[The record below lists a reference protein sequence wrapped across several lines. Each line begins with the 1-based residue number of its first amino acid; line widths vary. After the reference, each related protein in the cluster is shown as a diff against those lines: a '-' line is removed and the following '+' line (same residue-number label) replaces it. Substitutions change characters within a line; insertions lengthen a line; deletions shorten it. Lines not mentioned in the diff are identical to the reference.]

1 MAQIS
6 YDNVF
11 SADDLDP
18 TADDYLS
25 KLCALYN
32 VPEFP
37 DEPLEPR
44 ELCSVVAYDDHSA
57 ALEAESKI
65 QMIALESI
73 VVSKLQR
80 DRAGRLDPELGDLK
94 ASILQV
100 GLSNPIRVEPNAAG
114 KFELVQ
120 GWRRLAAYRALLA
133 DTGCARFAT
142 IPVLLMQDCVPIE
155 ALYRRMVDENMVR
168 KDISW
173 AEMALLALRYI
184 DEPRTQCRDL
194 DLAVNLL
201 FASATPQKRSYI
213 RRFADLMQRLEKVLE
228 HPEAIPRA
236 LGMDLSLSLQSQPG
250 RITPLLKALKDRP
263 RRDQATELEILRCFA
278 GRDIDESQ
286 QPTYEDRAYLPA
298 DKSSHLSAGKSNRG
312 RPVKRPGA
320 MVRVDLLDGAV
331 TCALTPGRVE
341 IWLDHDFTT
350 MARPRL
356 ESAILA
362 FYAALQ

>member
-1 MAQIS
+1 MAQILS
-6 YDNVF
+6 P
-11 SADDLDP
+11 DDLDP
-18 TADDYLS
+18 KADDFLS
-25 KLCALYN
+25 RLCALYN

-37 DEPLEPR
+37 PEPMQPR
-44 ELCSVVAYDDHSA
+44 ELCSVIPYDDHA
-57 ALEAESKI
+57 AMLESETKI
-65 QMIALESI
+65 QMIALENI
-73 VVSKLQR
+73 VINKLER
-80 DRAGRLDPELGDLK
+80 DRASHLDLDLDDLK

-120 GWRRLAAYRALLA
+120 GWRRLSAYRALR
-133 DTGCARFAT
+133 DETGEARFAT
-142 IPVLLMQDCVPIE
+142 IPALLMQDCVTIE

-173 AEMALLALRYI
+173 AEMARLTLRYI

-201 FASATPQKRSYI
+201 FASASPQKRSYI

-228 HPEAIPRA
+228 HPEAIPRG
-236 LGMDLSLSLQSQPG
+236 LGIELSMSLQSDPD
-250 RITPLLKALKDRP
+250 RLIALCKALNARP
-263 RRDQATELEILRCFA
+263 RRDVQTELEILRCFA
-278 GRDIDESQ
+278 GRESDDSA
-286 QPTYEDRAYLPA
+286 PTAYEDVSDFP
-298 DKSSHLSAGKSNRG
+298 AGKSNHLPKPKSSRG
-312 RPVKRPGA
+312 RPPKRPGA
-320 MVRVDLLDGAV
+320 MVRLDLLDGAV

-350 MARPRL
+350 LPRPRL

-362 FYAALQ
+362 FYAALR